1 LFSCPCQGEVED
13 LISPN
18 LTDVIGG
25 VEVQVCLI
33 PPLMAALAFAWLD
46 LRTRRIP
53 NSLTLSTALVGLG
66 FQWGYGGWGGL
77 VNGLGGLAVGFG
89 LLVLPYALGGVGA
102 GDVKALAALG
112 AWMNP
117 GQTMYLFCYM
127 ALAGGG
133 IALIMLCWHGQL
145 LDTIRHCRDWLL
157 SRFLSYSHG
166 IPAGTPGEKSPR
178 LPYGP
183 ALALGM
189 GMMFLRSA

>member
-1 LFSCPCQGEVED
+1 

-18 LTDVIGG
+18 LTDVFVG
-25 VEVQVCLI
+25 VGVQVCLI
-33 PPLMAALAFAWLD
+33 PPLMAALTFAWLD

-53 NSLTLSTALVGLG
+53 NSLTLGTALVGLG

-117 GQTMYLFCYM
+117 VQTMYLFCYM

-133 IALIMLCWHGQL
+133 MALGMLFWKGQL
-145 LDTIRHCRDWLL
+145 LDTLRHCRDWIL
-157 SRFLSYSHG
+157 SRIFPYSYDL
-166 IPAGTPGEKSPR
+166 PADTLAEKSTR

-189 GMMFLRSA
+189 GLMFLRGA

>member
-1 LFSCPCQGEVED
+1 M
-13 LISPN
+13 ISPG
-18 LTDVIGG
+18 LADIMDGMG
-25 VEVQVCLI
+25 VQVFLI

-53 NSLTLSTALVGLG
+53 NSMTLGTALVGLG
-66 FQWGYGGWGGL
+66 FQWGYAGWAGL

-112 AWMNP
+112 AWMTP
-117 GQTMYLFCYM
+117 VQTMYLFCYM

-133 IALIMLCWHGQL
+133 MALIMICWQGRL
-145 LDTIRHCRDWLL
+145 LDTLRRCREWLL
-157 SRFLSYSHG
+157 NRIFSHSYG
-166 IPAGTPGEKSPR
+166 ISAAAPTGKSPR

-189 GMMFLRSA
+189 GMMFLRGA